1 MSEAD
6 YIQLV
11 LKHLDSQASPA
22 EQAALQSWLEA
33 DPQNRLEYQVLEKI
47 WNDSGRSLATHSF
60 DVEAALD
67 KVRGRLNLA
76 DGVAGDVNRE
86 VVMGVD
92 RGMVDVNRETATV
105 RVFPWKRALAA
116 ASVLLVIGA
125 AAWWIRVRSGAGQ
138 TSIHAA
144 TANETVTLPDG
155 SLVHLRK
162 GATLSYLASP
172 GDRTV
177 ELSGEAFFEPKAD
190 AVTPFRIRT
199 VRAVF
204 QDIGTSF
211 LVNDQPAS
219 DELTVITG
227 KVKFSEKDNLSNSLV
242 LTGGQKALLSGSSF
256 TAITP
261 TGDPNVLAWKTEILD
276 FKDQP
281 LRDVA
286 ADIADYYQT
295 AIAIDPSLAE
305 KAGTIKVTARFE
317 RQPLKE
323 VLEEVQLMTGLST
336 RKEKD
341 TFVFYNK

>member
-33 DPQNRLEYQVLEKI
+33 DPQNRLEYQALEKI
-47 WNDSGRSLATHSF
+47 WNDSGRTLTAHSF
-60 DVEAALD
+60 DVDAALD
-67 KVRGRLNLA
+67 KVSSRLNLT
-76 DGVAGDVNRE
+76 AGTI
-86 VVMGVD
+86 G
-92 RGMVDVNRETATV
+92 DVNRETATGGV
-105 RVFPWKRALAA
+105 NRGTAVVVNWKRTLAA

-125 AAWWIRVRSGAGQ
+125 AGWWIRAHSGTPQ
-138 TSIHAA
+138 TSIQAA
-144 TANETVTLPDG
+144 TANETLTLPDG

-162 GATLSYLASP
+162 GATLSYPAGL

-177 ELSGEAFFEPKAD
+177 ELSGEAFFEPKAN
-190 AVTPFRIRT
+190 AATPFRIRT
-199 VRAVF
+199 AHAVF

-219 DELTVITG
+219 DELTVVTG
-227 KVKFSEKDNLSNSLV
+227 KVKFSEKANPSNSLI
-242 LTGGQKALLSGSSF
+242 LKEGQKALLSGSGF

-261 TGDPNVLAWKTEILD
+261 TGDPNVLAWKTDVLD

-295 AIAIDPSLAE
+295 AIAIDPALTE

-323 VLEEVQLMTGLST
+323 VLEEVRLMTGLST

>member
-33 DPQNRLEYQVLEKI
+33 DPQNRLEYQALEKI
-47 WNDSGRSLATHSF
+47 WNESGRSMATHSF

-76 DGVAGDVNRE
+76 DAAVGDVNRE
-86 VVMGVD
+86 TVTGDLD
-92 RGMVDVNRETATV
+92 RMNRETASV
-105 RVFPWKRALAA
+105 RYFPWKRTLAA

-125 AAWWIRVRSGAGQ
+125 AGWWIRVHGGADR
-138 TSIHAA
+138 TSVFAA

-177 ELSGEAFFEPKAD
+177 ELSGEAFFEPRAD
-190 AVTPFRIRT
+190 ATTPFRIHT
-199 VRAVF
+199 GRAVF

-211 LVNDQPAS
+211 LVNDQPS
-219 DELTVITG
+219 GDELTVITG
-227 KVKFSEKDNLSNSLV
+227 KVKFSEKDNLSNSLI
-242 LTGGQKALLSGSSF
+242 LTGGQKALLSGSGF

-305 KAGTIKVTARFE
+305 KAGTIRVTARFE
-317 RQPLKE
+317 HQPLKE
-323 VLEEVQLMTGLST
+323 VLEEVRLMTGLST

-341 TFVFYNK
+341 TFVFCNK

>member
-22 EQAALQSWLEA
+22 EQVALQSWLEA
-33 DPQNRLEYQVLEKI
+33 DPQNRREYQALERI
-47 WNDSGRSLATHSF
+47 WNDSGRTLAAHSF

-67 KVRGRLNLA
+67 KVRGRLDLTEATIGHANREPMTR
-76 DGVAGDVNRE
+76 GMNRE
-86 VVMGVD
+86 VAG
-92 RGMVDVNRETATV
+92 APV
-105 RVFPWKRALAA
+105 RAFPWKRTLAA
-116 ASVLLVIGA
+116 ASVLVVLGA
-125 AAWWIRVRSGAGQ
+125 AGWWIRVHSGTPQ
-138 TSIHAA
+138 TSIHA
-144 TANETVTLPDG
+144 ETTNQHVTLPDG

-162 GATLSYLASP
+162 GATLSYPASMA
-172 GDRTV
+172 DRTV
-177 ELSGEAFFEPKAD
+177 ELSGEAFFEPA
-190 AVTPFRIRT
+190 ANAATPFRIRT
-199 VRAVF
+199 ARAVF

-227 KVKFSEKDNLSNSLV
+227 KVKFSEKANPSNSLI
-242 LTGGQKALLSGSSF
+242 LTKGQKALLSGSSF
-256 TAITP
+256 TAIAP
-261 TGDPNVLAWKTEILD
+261 AGDPNVLAWKTDILD

-281 LRDVA
+281 LSDVA

-295 AIAIDPSLAE
+295 IITIDPALAE

-317 RQPLKE
+317 HQPLKE
-323 VLEEVQLMTGLST
+323 VLEEVRLMTGLST